1 MAIENISSVAIGLIG
16 PIPDL
21 ERPREIESS
30 VLRSIRGDGDK
41 IEARDSLEIRQ
52 GRLRT
57 DAISLKES
65 AGRQAILQ
73 AQRTINQIAGGTA
86 DFIRSELEDIRLL
99 VEEIDTGDF
108 TAQQRLDAQLTIESR
123 IARIDQR
130 VEGSKFSGEK
140 VVTGKPVRIVTDT
153 ETGEGFDV
161 EFEDISSAGL
171 GLSEIDVTESDSTES
186 ALNIIESATN
196 IIDNLESDIQASNSV
211 IEELGAKT
219 NEEIRSA
226 VMSLQSHELLGAPA
240 ESRRMV
246 EESGDGLTVTLQS
259 ASLLLEK
266 IDLNTET
273 VAALLKG

>member
-1 MAIENISSVAIGLIG
+1 VRNAPPAWNCF
-16 PIPDL
+16 
-21 ERPREIESS
+21 
-30 VLRSIRGDGDK
+30 
-41 IEARDSLEIRQ
+41 SLNFRW
-52 GRLRT
+52 
-57 DAISLKES
+57 
-65 AGRQAILQ
+65 
-73 AQRTINQIAGGTA
+73 
-86 DFIRSELEDIRLL
+86 
-99 VEEIDTGDF
+99 
-108 TAQQRLDAQLTIESR
+108 
-123 IARIDQR
+123 
-130 VEGSKFSGEK
+130 
-140 VVTGKPVRIVTDT
+140 
-153 ETGEGFDV
+153 
-161 EFEDISSAGL
+161 
-171 GLSEIDVTESDSTES
+171 DSTES